1 MAKRLISSENYVI
14 PVILAVGIELIVL
27 VGLFYS
33 WSSTPDIPPAKPT
46 MIATLYELNSKS
58 PATKQSS
65 EKFAGESQKTK
76 AKTTQED
83 QLASQ
88 LEDQKKIADARA
100 KADAEAKKKA
110 DAKAKADAEVK
121 KKAEAKSKADAE
133 AKKKAEAK
141 AKADEA
147 KKIADAKA
155 KAEAKKKAEEKAKA
169 DAEAKKKADAKA
181 KADAEAKKKADA
193 KNKADAEA
201 KKKADAARK
210 AKEAKEAAALT
221 DLLGDKVERA
231 ATKGDQVGSQV
242 VGSLDDLVKQ
252 LVTDNWIVQ
261 GNPSPD
267 TTVGL
272 LIEMLPDG
280 TITNVTISRSSGNTA
295 FDNSAVTAARN
306 VGRIPEIQ
314 QLDADT
320 FNQLYRKRA
329 FVFTAKGL

>member
-133 AKKKAEAK
+133 VKKKAEAK

-181 KADAEAKKKADA
+181 KADAEAKK
-193 KNKADAEA
+193 KADAEA

-280 TITNVTISRSSGNTA
+280 TITNVTISRSSGNAA